1 MRPRAEDPLT
11 VTEERLRAA
20 FAARAALV
28 TYRDLRRDEP
38 PEGRSWGL
46 RRVRGVAFASLGTVA
61 AAAAVAAAYL
71 FFLVPAG
78 TLSPTPAPPARP
90 PGVSKSPVAP
100 TPSPVAPS
108 VTGPGAAPEPGA
120 VRPSGSGPKPGAVPG
135 PGAKPEPGAEPAA
148 GAVPPQPGVDPTPP
162 EGPRPVG
169 RP

>member
-46 RRVRGVAFASLGTVA
+46 RRVRGIAFASLGAVA

-71 FFLVPAG
+71 LFLVPAG
-78 TLSPTPAPPARP
+78 TVSPTPAPPARP
-90 PGVSKSPVAP
+90 PGVGESPVTP

-120 VRPSGSGPKPGAVPG
+120 VQPPGSGPKPGAAPK
-135 PGAKPEPGAEPAA
+135 PGASPEQGAVSTPGAGPTAARTNPKPA
-148 GAVPPQPGVDPTPP
+148 
-162 EGPRPVG
+162 G

>member
-38 PEGRSWGL
+38 PEGRGWGL
-46 RRVRGVAFASLGTVA
+46 RRVRGVAFASLGAVA

-71 FFLVPAG
+71 LFLVPSG
-78 TLSPTPAPPARP
+78 TVSPTPAPPARP
-90 PGVSKSPVAP
+90 PGVSESPVRP
-100 TPSPVAPS
+100 TPSAVAPS
-108 VTGPGAAPEPGA
+108 VTGPGAAPEPGTP
-120 VRPSGSGPKPGAVPG
+120 RGSGAGAGADPKPGAVPK
-135 PGAKPEPGAEPAA
+135 PGATPEPGADPATPA
-148 GAVPPQPGVDPTPP
+148 TPADPANP
-162 EGPRPVG
+162 EPVG